1 MRITVTKQIL
11 LLCLIIVLA
20 FTGLNIYTYWQFNNI
35 QDGYDGLLKR
45 SVPLVIEVKD
55 LNIELNN
62 QSAQIRGYILSGDPK
77 YIQAYDTSRKN
88 MDDTLNSLEKN
99 LITPEG
105 KEKIVALKMAL
116 ADYHQFADQ
125 GILVS
130 KTQGQQ
136 EALKFVTA
144 SGVKMEAAETTMKD
158 TVKFLMER
166 MDFRIKQNVD
176 VTNNMHVILG
186 VIDISIFILACIA
199 TFFVTR
205 RISRPLRQVVESAQ
219 AIAKG
224 NLRIQTIQ
232 YNSNDEIGDM
242 LKAFAMMTDNLRN
255 VISQVAKSAE
265 QVAAASEELTASS
278 EQSAQAAGQV
288 AETVTNVAMGA
299 VNQLSAVGQTIS
311 IVGEMASSVH
321 QIANTANAVS
331 LQAGETAQAASVGGE
346 AVHQAANQMELIK
359 SSVTQSAQV
368 VQNLGVRSQQIGQ
381 IIDVI
386 SGIAG
391 QTNLLALNAAIEA
404 ARAGEQGRG
413 FAVVA
418 DEVRKLAEQS
428 RDATQKIA
436 EIIRDIQL
444 ETNTAVATMNQGTSE
459 VAKGMKVIFT
469 TGERFNFIESMI
481 QQLNGQIKEIKA
493 ATEEISLS
501 SDDVVGSVDSVK
513 VVASGISGDMQTIS
527 AATEEQSASM
537 QEIASSSQA
546 LANMAGELQ
555 VIVSKF
561 NL

>member
-62 QSAQIRGYILSGDPK
+62 QSAQTRGYILSGDPK

-105 KEKIVALKMAL
+105 KEKIIALKMAL

-144 SGVKMEAAETTMKD
+144 SGVKMEAAETSMKD

-186 VIDISIFILACIA
+186 VIDTSIFILACIA
-199 TFFVTR
+199 TFFVIR

-265 QVAAASEELTASS
+265 QVAAASEELMASS

-288 AETVTNVAMGA
+288 AKAVTNVAMGA

-331 LQAGETAQAASVGGE
+331 LQAGETAQAASAGGE

-386 SGIAG
+386 SGIAE

-404 ARAGEQGRG
+404 ARAGEQGQG

-444 ETNTAVATMNQGTSE
+444 ETNAAVATMNQGTSE

-493 ATEEISLS
+493 ATEEFSLS

-546 LANMAGELQ
+546 LANMAEELQ

>member
-62 QSAQIRGYILSGDPK
+62 QSAQIRGYILSGEPK

-166 MDFRIKQNVD
+166 MDLRIKQNVD
-176 VTNNMHVILG
+176 VTDNMHVILG

-199 TFFVTR
+199 TFFVTH

-219 AIAKG
+219 TIAKG
-224 NLRIQTIQ
+224 DLRIQTIQ
-232 YNSNDEIGDM
+232 YDSNDEIGDM

-255 VISQVAKSAE
+255 VISQVAKAAE

-299 VNQLSAVGQTIS
+299 ANQLSAVGQTIS

-321 QIANTANAVS
+321 QIANTANAVF

-404 ARAGEQGRG
+404 ARAGKQGRG

-444 ETNTAVATMNQGTSE
+444 ETNIAVATMNQGTGE

-481 QQLNGQIKEIKA
+481 QQLNGQINEIKA

-501 SDDVVGSVDSVK
+501 SDDVVGSVDSMK

-561 NL
+561 SL

>member
-105 KEKIVALKMAL
+105 KEKIAALKMAL

-144 SGVKMEAAETTMKD
+144 SGVKMEAAETSMKD

-186 VIDISIFILACIA
+186 VIDTSIFILACIA
-199 TFFVTR
+199 TFFVIR
-205 RISRPLRQVVESAQ
+205 RISRPLHQVVESAQ

-255 VISQVAKSAE
+255 VISQIAKSAE

-288 AETVTNVAMGA
+288 AEAVTNVAMGA

-321 QIANTANAVS
+321 QIANTANALS
-331 LQAGETAQAASVGGE
+331 LQAGETAEAASAGGE
-346 AVHQAANQMELIK
+346 AVYQAANQMELIK

-386 SGIAG
+386 SGIAE

-404 ARAGEQGRG
+404 ARAGEQGQG

-444 ETNTAVATMNQGTSE
+444 ETNAAVATMNQGTSE

-493 ATEEISLS
+493 ATEEFSLS

-546 LANMAGELQ
+546 LANMAEELQ

>member
-166 MDFRIKQNVD
+166 MDLRIKQNVD
-176 VTNNMHVILG
+176 VTDNMHVILG

-219 AIAKG
+219 TIAKG
-224 NLRIQTIQ
+224 DLRIQTIQ
-232 YNSNDEIGDM
+232 YDSNDEIGDM

-255 VISQVAKSAE
+255 VISQVAKAAE

-299 VNQLSAVGQTIS
+299 ANQLSAVGQTIS

-321 QIANTANAVS
+321 QIANTANAVF

-346 AVHQAANQMELIK
+346 AVRQAANQMELIK

-444 ETNTAVATMNQGTSE
+444 ETNTAVATMNQGTGE

-481 QQLNGQIKEIKA
+481 QQLNGQINEIKA

-501 SDDVVGSVDSVK
+501 SDDVVGSVDSMK

-561 NL
+561 SL